1 MEKEK
6 RQADGQTPPT
16 SRLCSMTVPADN
28 PPAGKHIKAL
38 GSQKKT
44 APPGYPVGRGF
55 FAEFISNV
63 PVAVG

>member
-1 MEKEK
+1 
-6 RQADGQTPPT
+6 
-16 SRLCSMTVPADN
+16 MTVPADN